1 MSDELEMRR
10 RRAAYRAS
18 HRGTK
23 EMDLILG
30 RFAAAFLDGIGAE
43 KMTSF
48 ERFITLPDP
57 VLTQWFS
64 QDETPSEPEFAELIA
79 AMRAFHGLGQSP
91 AGMREESE

>member
-30 RFAAAFLDGIGAE
+30 RFADAFLDGICAE
-43 KMTSF
+43 KMTGF
-48 ERFITLPDP
+48 ERFI
-57 VLTQWFS
+57 
-64 QDETPSEPEFAELIA
+64 A
-79 AMRAFHGLGQSP
+79 
-91 AGMREESE
+91 

>member
-1 MSDELEMRR
+1 MMNW
-10 RRAAYRAS
+10 
-18 HRGTK
+18 K
-23 EMDLILG
+23 C
-30 RFAAAFLDGIGAE
+30 AAAGRPIVRRIGAE
-43 KMTSF
+43 KMTGF
-48 ERFITLPDP
+48 ERFIALPDP